1 MTVYLSGG
9 VSRDS
14 GVGVVVGVEQGVV
27 ELTLGVYPYKMA
39 IKQSIQTKY
48 FEQERLKL
56 EVVIKT
62 VNKTI
67 NNFKKHDHQYGGK
80 KCLVN
85 KFFINYFLNTITPVN

>member
-56 EVVIKT
+56 EVVINT

-67 NNFKKHDHQYGGK
+67 NSFKKHDHQYWR
-80 KCLVN
+80 
-85 KFFINYFLNTITPVN
+85 